1 MITIKLC
8 IVLFNIVV
16 PFLVLFFVLRK
27 DGSGRRAWIIFLS
40 SLLMIQYAIYIDAQY
55 VEPNWIKV
63 DRLVIKNGKFSD
75 GLNKLKMVLISDLH
89 IKGYGFREWDMVRKV
104 NALKPDVILIAG
116 DFLSDRKYLPVLASI
131 LSKLDAK
138 KGVYGVLGDN
148 DIDAFG
154 VSGIEEFKSVLESA
168 GVHILDNSNVRI
180 PVNGGANIR
189 IIGITSCKPSK
200 EAVMSA
206 YSGVDMSD
214 PKIVLSHYPENVDS
228 GYFNAGN
235 TDLLLAGGTHGGQ
248 VGIPFFVHLFYR
260 DEEIKYLSGLFRVN
274 GVNLYVNRGIATVG
288 DTNVD
293 TVRFLCRPE
302 ITVIELS
309 NKGYQ

>member
-1 MITIKLC
+1 MMILKLF
-8 IVLFNIVV
+8 IILFNIVV
-16 PFLVLFFVLRK
+16 PFFVLFLFLRK
-27 DGSGRRAWIIFLS
+27 GGGARRAGGIIFLS
-40 SLLMIQYAIYIDAQY
+40 SLLLIQYVIYVDAQY
-55 VEPNWIKV
+55 IEPNWIKM
-63 DRLVIKNGKFSD
+63 DKLVIKNGRFPD
-75 GLNKLKMVLISDLH
+75 GLEKLKIALIADLH

-189 IIGITSCKPSK
+189 IIGIASCKPSK

-228 GYFNAGN
+228 GYFDPGN

-248 VGIPFFVHLFYR
+248 VGIPLFVHLFYK

-302 ITVIELS
+302 ITVIRLS
-309 NKGYQ
+309 NKR